1 MSKDGGMSSEGN
13 EQCHMIEKTW
23 MENYLDIIVR
33 RWHLNWDLKYKKGPV
48 TEDHGVSIPGRE

>member
-33 RWHLNWDLKYKKGPV
+33 R
-48 TEDHGVSIPGRE
+48 